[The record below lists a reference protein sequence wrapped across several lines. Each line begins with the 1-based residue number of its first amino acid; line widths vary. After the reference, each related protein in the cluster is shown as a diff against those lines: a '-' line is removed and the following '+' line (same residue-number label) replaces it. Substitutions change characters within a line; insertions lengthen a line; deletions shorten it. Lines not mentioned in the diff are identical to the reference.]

1 MLPRNYKIFLSL
13 GMLATYKH
21 IAFPVSYLW
30 RTCFRYHV
38 VIALSLI
45 TRTWAVNVSI
55 AVLKLSN
62 PVCGCFCRIHKR
74 EWSVMPCRAPQHQHR
89 IQIVINVKR
98 YAWDCERWNPECQ
111 LDARQRPSLVRG
123 WNGITAEDLER
134 NFGRSMCLFKWVQR
148 VHGRYWL
155 EISCEMYLSPH
166 LNSPRLYSTLHRC
179 KGNYLIRD
187 TK

>member
-1 MLPRNYKIFLSL
+1 MPIYLEYELS
-13 GMLATYKH
+13 
-21 IAFPVSYLW
+21 
-30 RTCFRYHV
+30 TCR
-38 VIALSLI
+38 LSFFYDL
-45 TRTWAVNVSI
+45 TPCVDASAAYTNVNDLLCLV
-55 AVLKLSN
+55 
-62 PVCGCFCRIHKR
+62 
-74 EWSVMPCRAPQHQHR
+74 APQHQHR